1 MNFCRLSR
9 EYVREGYTEI
19 DNVFLSGYLPEADS
33 LDVKIYLY
41 GLWLAGTGRET
52 DNSIE
57 RISLSLKVTEERI
70 MRAFSYWEELGLVS
84 IGKSSPVTITYNSV
98 KTPVTPVVK
107 YNAKEYG
114 DFVEE
119 IRRIFPERELPPQD
133 ILRYVEL
140 MRGYKVEPNA
150 MLLIA
155 RYCRD
160 ARGTTNTAYVLSVAA
175 NWAKEG
181 VRTEADV
188 NARLDEFESNL
199 EAVRSV
205 YATLGLRSAPSVED
219 REMYVRW
226 TKEYGFGPDAVLT
239 AARACKKR
247 GGIRKLASYIEE
259 LHAAG
264 VTTAAEA
271 EAYRK
276 SKEEARDLAEELIR
290 NLGCYYASLD
300 MPIETYVNP
309 WLGLGFEKGAL
320 LKLAKFCFLRNVRT
334 LDGMNVYVEKLHKLG
349 IVTERGIENYV
360 ARQIAIDAKIREVL
374 AACNSEGA
382 VTARDRD
389 FYRTFVEIWGFEH
402 ETVLRVA
409 TAAAGKPFP
418 MSYIN
423 KLLLIMKENG
433 IRSVSEADA
442 FLSDGNKGN
451 RKSQPKENYIAQ
463 EYTAEEI
470 SSVFRSLDEI
480 DPDEEDI

>member
-1 MNFCRLSR
+1 MSFLRLSR

-19 DNVFLSGYLPEADS
+19 DNVFLTGYLPEADS

-41 GLWLAGTGRET
+41 GLWLAGCGRES

-70 MRAFSYWEELGLVS
+70 MRAYAYWEELGLVS
-84 IGKSSPVTITYNSV
+84 VSKATPVAITYNSV
-98 KTPVTPVVK
+98 KTPITPVVK

-119 IRRIFPERELPPQD
+119 IRRIFPERELPAQD

-140 MRGYKVEPNA
+140 MRAYKVEQNA

-188 NARLDEFESNL
+188 NARLDEL
-199 EAVRSV
+199 ENNAGAVKSI
-205 YATLGLRSAPSVED
+205 YETMGLRSAPTIED
-219 REMYVRW
+219 RETFVRW
-226 TKEYGFGPDAVLT
+226 TKDYGYGLDVILA
-239 AARACKKR
+239 AARYCRRR
-247 GGIRKLASYIEE
+247 GGIRKLAPYLEE

-264 VTTAAEA
+264 VKTAAEA
-271 EAYRK
+271 EEYRK
-276 SKEEARDLAEELIR
+276 QKEAARDLAEEIIR
-290 NLGCYYASLD
+290 SLGSYYASYD
-300 MPIETYVNP
+300 MPVETYVNP
-309 WLGLGFEKGAL
+309 WLGLGFEQGAL
-320 LKLAKFCFLRNVRT
+320 LRIAKFCFIRNVKT

-349 IVTERGIENYV
+349 IVTERGIESYV
-360 ARQIAIDAKIREVL
+360 SRQTAIDGKIREVL
-374 AACNSEGA
+374 AACGSEGI

-389 FYRTFVEIWGFEH
+389 FYRTFVETWGFDH
-402 ETVLRVA
+402 ETVMRVA
-409 TAAAGKPFP
+409 AAAAGKPFP

-433 IRSVSEADA
+433 IRTPEEAEA
-442 FLSDGNKGN
+442 FLGDGS
-451 RKSQPKENYIAQ
+451 KSKKKAGAEIIKQ

-470 SSVFRSLDEI
+470 TSVFRSLDEVE
-480 DPDEEDI
+480 PDEEDV